1 MTEKEKQRMAVTDSI
16 KYVGFDD
23 VELETFESQYPTEG
37 ISYNSYV
44 IMDDR
49 TAIIDTVDQRGTDVF
64 FENLKEVLDGKKPDY
79 LIIQHM
85 EPDHSANIEKL
96 ALMYPDME
104 IIGSASVGNLISQ
117 FFESDLKGRFKPVK
131 ENDTL
136 SLGKHTLQFIMA
148 PMVHWPEVMVT
159 YEQSEKVLFSADA
172 FGTFSALE
180 NDEEWIADASHYYFN
195 IVGKYGA
202 QVQALLKKAA
212 GLDIACIAPL
222 HGPVHKDDIDFVIDK
237 YNTWSSYEPD
247 REGIFIPY
255 SSIHGNTRKAV
266 LQFAKELEDAGET
279 VVTMDLTKEDVTEAV
294 EQAFL
299 YDRVIFASST
309 YDLELFPPM
318 NDLLHHL
325 KIKNYQNRRVGIIE
339 NGSWAPQAA
348 KKMKEYLE
356 NMKNITIAEP
366 VITIKST
373 RKPEDDEKFRALAD
387 AMKK

>member
-1 MTEKEKQRMAVTDSI
+1 MTEKEKKRMAVTDSI

-104 IIGSASVGNLISQ
+104 IIGSANVGNLISQ

>member
-104 IIGSASVGNLISQ
+104 IIGSANVGNLISQ

-202 QVQALLKKAA
+202 QVQALLKKVA